1 VLNGLSIRSGRI
13 DLLLDEPIRLANELK
28 YGGEYVKDKARM
40 GMTTDLC
47 NEWPMKMPHPE
58 EYVEYLNLL

>member
-1 VLNGLSIRSGRI
+1 
-13 DLLLDEPIRLANELK
+13 LLDEPIRLANELK